1 MEAWERVTQTHYD
14 KLKQLLDDTYPQ
26 GNITRVDTIYF
37 PDELKYALNKVQRA
51 VDDLQELVRSAEDA
65 LEQAKPRQE
74 GEQS

>member
-51 VDDLQELVRSAEDA
+51 VDDLQELV
-65 LEQAKPRQE
+65 
-74 GEQS
+74 

>member
-65 LEQAKPRQE
+65 PEQAKPRQE